1 MSNKNSVENKAIRA
15 VQTYWKI
22 KHRYDPEYDLDTH
35 GMTSNWAEMA
45 LADAVNELAKA
56 IIELSEKV
64 FGADEEGAI
73 TWISTEK

>member
-1 MSNKNSVENKAIRA
+1 MSNKRSIENKVLSA
-15 VQTYWKI
+15 VRIYWKI
-22 KHRYDPEYDLDTH
+22 KSRYDPEYDLDTK
-35 GMTSNWAEMA
+35 GITVNWAEMD

-56 IIELSEKV
+56 VIELSEKV